1 MSRVALAPIKDSQL
15 NSSLP
20 NTPRRGKP
28 APPLALLTPLA
39 KRLALPRKSPLKLR
53 TFARTGPR
61 GEAAELAA
69 AKLKVK
75 LQLALYKIEQQRRRD
90 FSHVELPLPSPTTM
104 APRDPKMLLL
114 VCATRRL
121 RFYKVRK
128 SLLFYHHHLS
138 QAMPLS
144 KVLLP
149 RISHHSQ
156 LFPTPF
162 LAPQGPPA
170 QLLPLINIIL
180 KTPIKNAARHQRAL
194 NTSHA
199 TTATDDTTIDED
211 HDATIAVDDGK
222 KLTERRAKQVLTSL
236 PLQNHLGTPNSFLVA
251 KLLLQL
257 AGNM

>member
-28 APPLALLTPLA
+28 APPSASSTPLA
-39 KRLALPRKSPLKLR
+39 KRSASPRKSPLKLR

-90 FSHVELPLPSPTTM
+90 FSHVELPSPSPTTM
-104 APRDPKMLLL
+104 APRDPKMSLS

-128 SLLFYHHHLS
+128 SSSFYHHHSS

-144 KVLLP
+144 KVSLP

-156 LFPTPF
+156 SFPTPF
-162 LAPQGPPA
+162 SAPQGPPA
-170 QLLPLINIIL
+170 QSLPSINIIL

-222 KLTERRAKQVLTSL
+222 KSTERRAKQVLTSS
-236 PLQNHLGTPNSFLVA
+236 PLQNHLGTPNSFSVA
-251 KLLLQL
+251 KSLLQL